1 MYGLLISLAPL
12 VAGEIFGDVRMG
24 EGYVADVP
32 IQLTCGAEVVQAKTD
47 STGSYRIRTKGSGKC
62 QLQVTYK
69 NQKPTV
75 DVVVFEQPTRYRLI
89 LEDQKGTFILKRV

>member
-1 MYGLLISLAPL
+1 MYALLISLAPL

-32 IQLTCGAEVVQAKTD
+32 IQLTCGAEVVQARTD

-62 QLQVTYK
+62 KLQVTYK
-69 NQKPTV
+69 DQKPV
-75 DVVVFEQPTRYRLI
+75 VEVVVFEQPTRYRLI

>member
-1 MYGLLISLAPL
+1 MYALLLGLAPL